1 MRSGH
6 STETTLRE
14 QVREYAKVVKG
25 KHISHPEANDMQ
37 NLQEAR
43 QEVRKLREMVLQM
56 AEIMKAQHAKV
67 LGLMPLL
74 VGV

>member
-14 QVREYAKVVKG
+14 QVREYVKVVKG

-43 QEVRKLREMVLQM
+43 QEVRKLREMMLQM
-56 AEIMKAQHAKV
+56 AEIMEAQHVKV
-67 LGLMPLL
+67 LGLMPRR
-74 VGV
+74 